1 MKWLSF
7 FFLTWILVCLFRAP
21 EMRRFS
27 PDADF
32 VKMGRQAGEKFM
44 DDCTWLWNGARNS
57 IKSWTDKPESREHTG
72 YFLQPSS
79 RHLSA
84 EEHELLDGL
93 ELLYQIE
100 RRIDHCE
107 DQWLET
113 KWQDEKLERLEEK
126 LKLARLR
133 NQNGNW
139 LAREFSQTEHIG
151 FSRSQQNLHD
161 AQFAANRD
169 DSLLIRLIR
178 ECRQGIRKRKAL
190 IRQELDQE
198 AIDYLEPY
206 YGKPREIL

>member
-27 PDADF
+27 PNADF
-32 VKMGRQAGEKFM
+32 VKMGRQASEKFM
-44 DDCTWLWNGARNS
+44 DDCTWLWDRATNS
-57 IKSWTDKPESREHTG
+57 IKSWTDKPESPEDTG
-72 YFLQPSS
+72 YFSQPSS
-79 RHLSA
+79 RHLSH

-100 RRIDHCE
+100 RRIDYCE
-107 DQWLET
+107 DQWLQT

-126 LKLARLR
+126 LQLAKLR

-139 LAREFSQTEHIG
+139 LAREFSQSAHLR
-151 FSRSQQNLHD
+151 FSQSQQNLRD
-161 AQFAANRD
+161 AQVASNRD

-178 ECRQGIRKRKAL
+178 ECRQGIGKRKTL

-206 YGKPREIL
+206 YGKPREML